1 MEDGNEPADFLVVL
15 LAWSF
20 LEGVSPVAD
29 PSVEVACC
37 GIGVRWQSGCVEG
50 VDEKFFG
57 GLDPTA
63 MMMVVVYGGRGEG
76 EMHAVRVG
84 PGEFGGVAVAD
95 VHAGGEDGI
104 ERVSRLCGLVR

>member
-1 MEDGNEPADFLVVL
+1 M
-15 LAWSF
+15 
-20 LEGVSPVAD
+20 
-29 PSVEVACC
+29 EVACC
-37 GIGVRWQSGCVEG
+37 GIGARWQSGCVEG

-63 MMMVVVYGGRGEG
+63 MGGAMMMVVYGGRGEG

-95 VHAGGEDGI
+95 VHAGGEDRI
-104 ERVSRLCGLVR
+104 KRVPRLCGLVR